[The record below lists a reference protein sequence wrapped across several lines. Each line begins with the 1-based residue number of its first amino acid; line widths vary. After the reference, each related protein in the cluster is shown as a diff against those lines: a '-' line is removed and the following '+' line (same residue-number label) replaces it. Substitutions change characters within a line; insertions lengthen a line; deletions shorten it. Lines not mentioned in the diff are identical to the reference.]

1 MQGDGESDQFG
12 VGGRRVIPKN
22 VTIYLIELPKSAFLR
37 FFKPVKGGDAEPF
50 DRLPKIPRSSRY
62 QARQGRGHF
71 RSHTDVPLSLV
82 DKAEQLRFQL
92 LSTLF
97 FVQLDRFQGG

>member
-12 VGGRRVIPKN
+12 VGGRGVIPKN
-22 VTIYLIELPKSAFLR
+22 VTIYLVEFPKSAFLR
-37 FFKPVKGGDAEPF
+37 FFKPVKGRDAEPF
-50 DRLPKIPRSSRY
+50 YRLPEIPRSRRY

-71 RSHTDVPLSLV
+71 RSHADVPFSLV
-82 DKAEQLRFQL
+82 NKAEQLRFQF

-97 FVQLDRFQGG
+97 FCTTRSIPR